1 MARTIKGQIKGADVA
16 SKNARGNASRFKVN
30 ENTQDHDNSNIIFS
44 LERVVNGKHCFS
56 KLDKNHKA
64 FFAEA
69 IFRRKDF
76 TWKSIQEQDRH
87 GLGCEKIARKSI
99 KVAIPKEIPDDT
111 EYFLA
116 FRYKAMHP
124 MVGIRRQNIFYV
136 LWFDHDFK
144 VYPHKNA

>member
-1 MARTIKGQIKGADVA
+1 MGKTVKGKIKGADTA
-16 SKNARGNASRFKVN
+16 SNNVQANQSRFQVN
-30 ENTQDHDNSNIIFS
+30 ENTKDYESSNIVFS

-56 KLDKNHKA
+56 KLDKHHKA

-69 IFRRKDF
+69 MFRRKDF
-76 TWKSIQEQDRH
+76 TWTSIQQEDRH
-87 GLGCEKIARKSI
+87 GLGCEKIARSSI

-116 FRYKAMHP
+116 FRYKAKHP

-144 VYPHKNA
+144 VYPH

>member
-1 MARTIKGQIKGADVA
+1 MGKAVKGKIKRAD
-16 SKNARGNASRFKVN
+16 NASNNAKANQSRFLVN
-30 ENTQDHDNSNIIFS
+30 ENTTDYESSNVVFS

-56 KLDKNHKA
+56 KLNKDHKA

-69 IFRRKDF
+69 MFRRKDF
-76 TWKSIQEQDRH
+76 TWASIQQEDRH
-87 GLGCEKIARKSI
+87 GLGCEKIARSSI
-99 KVAIPKEIPDDT
+99 NVAIPKEVPDDT

-116 FRYKAMHP
+116 FRYKAKHP

-144 VYPHKNA
+144 VYPH

>member
-1 MARTIKGQIKGADVA
+1 MAAKIKGKIKGADDA
-16 SKNARGNASRFKVN
+16 SKKADVNNNRFKVN
-30 ENTQDHDNSNIIFS
+30 ENTQDHDGSNIVFY
-44 LERVVNGKHCFS
+44 LERVVDGKHCFS

-69 IFRRKDF
+69 IFRRKNF
-76 TWKSIQEQDRH
+76 TWKSIQAEGRH
-87 GLGCEKIARKSI
+87 GIGCEKIARTSI

-116 FRYKAMHP
+116 FRYKAKHP
-124 MVGIRRQNIFYV
+124 MVGIRRRNVFYV

-144 VYPHKNA
+144 VYPH

>member
-1 MARTIKGQIKGADVA
+1 MAGNFKDKIKGADKA
-16 SKNARGNASRFKVN
+16 SNEHQGTASRFKVN
-30 ENTQDHDNSNIIFS
+30 ENTRDYENSNVVFS
-44 LERVVNGKHCFS
+44 LERVVNSKHCFS
-56 KLDKNHKA
+56 KLNKEHKS

-69 IFRRKDF
+69 IFRRKAF
-76 TWKSIQEQDRH
+76 TWKSIQQEPRH
-87 GLGCEKIARKSI
+87 GLGCEKIARSSI

-116 FRYKAMHP
+116 FRYKSKHP

-144 VYPHKNA
+144 VYPH